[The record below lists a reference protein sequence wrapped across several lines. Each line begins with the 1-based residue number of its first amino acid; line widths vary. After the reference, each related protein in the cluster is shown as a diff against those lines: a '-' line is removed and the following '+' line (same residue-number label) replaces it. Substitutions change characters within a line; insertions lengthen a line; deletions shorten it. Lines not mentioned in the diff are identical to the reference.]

1 MVVHPKQPKMII
13 FSRANPWL
21 LGTTILGNP
30 PYNLMKPVIV
40 IPKIPSLKAG
50 YCGYLPWQKEG
61 AFLEEYLP
69 KKNRKQ
75 KTIHWQIWGGMI

>member
-30 PYNLMKPVIV
+30 EARHCHPENS
-40 IPKIPSLKAG
+40 IPQGRLFRLFALAKRGGFFGGVP
-50 YCGYLPWQKEG
+50 
-61 AFLEEYLP
+61 P

-75 KTIHWQIWGGMI
+75 KTSSLTLKIILVSK